1 MNGNLSILIINQLE
15 FTLRYILVS
24 NVINTRTISGFLK
37 IQGRNESSCKTQE
50 LFGDF
55 SFLNIA
61 ISVYNF

>member
-1 MNGNLSILIINQLE
+1 MKGSLGILIINQLK

-37 IQGRNESSCKTQE
+37 IQGRNENSCKTQE

-55 SFLNIA
+55 FKKKKL
-61 ISVYNF
+61 